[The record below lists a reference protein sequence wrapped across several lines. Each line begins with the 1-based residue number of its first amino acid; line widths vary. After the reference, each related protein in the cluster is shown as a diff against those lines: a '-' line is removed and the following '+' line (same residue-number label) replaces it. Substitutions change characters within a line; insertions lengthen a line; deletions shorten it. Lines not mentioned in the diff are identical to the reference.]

1 MLKIFLNLDQNM
13 FIRAM
18 LIKKR
23 ESLVESTSDHQY
35 YH

>member
-1 MLKIFLNLDQNM
+1 MLKIFLNPGQNM
-13 FIRAM
+13 LIRAM
-18 LIKKR
+18 LIKKP